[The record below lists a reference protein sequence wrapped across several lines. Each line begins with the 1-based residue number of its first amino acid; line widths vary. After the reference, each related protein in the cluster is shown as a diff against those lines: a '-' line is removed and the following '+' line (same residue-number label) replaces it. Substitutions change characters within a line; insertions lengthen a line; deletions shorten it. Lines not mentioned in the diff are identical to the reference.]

1 MLMWFGMS
9 IILPM
14 LISCLIRVLYIDR
27 YLFWSGIFLFLP
39 TEEVII
45 SENSTYSVQLLMMI
59 CEKKM
64 KANQYHTKDVLTALC
79 YTFLHIYLNNNS
91 NSSNNNDNR
100 IFFK

>member
-1 MLMWFGMS
+1 M
-9 IILPM
+9 
-14 LISCLIRVLYIDR
+14 
-27 YLFWSGIFLFLP
+27 
-39 TEEVII
+39 EEAI

-91 NSSNNNDNR
+91 NNSSSTNNNSHNNNNNNSHNNNNNNR
-100 IFFK
+100 IVRYSI